1 MSTAVRMVNITKT
14 FPGTVANDKVNLEVR
29 RGEIHGLLGEN
40 GAGKTVLMNILY
52 GLYKPNEGQIF
63 INDKETKIDSS
74 ATAIK
79 NGIGM
84 VHQHFML
91 VPSLT
96 VAENI
101 VLGRELTKR
110 IAFLDMEKIFKTI
123 KDTSIG
129 YGLEVDPKALVRDL
143 PVGLQQRA
151 EILKALYRGAQIL
164 ILDEPTSVLTPQE
177 VDSLFKAMR
186 ELEQQG
192 KSVIFITHK
201 LKEVCAICDKITVLK
216 RGKVVGTVEA
226 SKTSPQELAEMMVGR
241 EIASPSKKRDLQ
253 CGQTVLQVHRLQA
266 LNDHK
271 LLALKDVSFGV
282 HESEILGIA
291 GVEGNGQTELV
302 EVLTGLREATQ
313 GEITLAGKLITNI
326 SPHERI
332 SMGLSNVPEDRQK
345 DGLVLDFSVLE
356 NLILGYQDRP
366 PFVTGWFRLDL
377 KKADSFAD
385 ELIEEYSIKT
395 PSKDTLTRYLSGG
408 TQQRVV
414 LAREFSRK
422 PKLIIASQPTRGLDV
437 GASEYV
443 HRKLLE
449 MRDGGG
455 AILLIS
461 ADLDET
467 LILSDRIA
475 VLYEGRIVA
484 VKECVKTNEFE
495 LGLLMT
501 GGNNERE
508 SEANNN
514 AQNMAN
520 L

>member
-14 FPGTVANDKVNLEVR
+14 FPGTVANDKVDLEVR
-29 RGEIHGLLGEN
+29 KGEIHGLLGEN

-52 GLYKPNEGQIF
+52 GLYKPDEGQIF
-63 INDKETKIDSS
+63 INDKETKINSS

-91 VPSLT
+91 IPSLT
-96 VAENI
+96 IAENI
-101 VLGRELTKR
+101 VLGREPTKN
-110 IAFLDMEKIFKTI
+110 IVLLDVAKIIKTI
-123 KDTSIG
+123 KDTSRG
-129 YGLEVDPKALVRDL
+129 YGLEVDPNALVSDL
-143 PVGLQQRA
+143 PVGLQQRV

-186 ELEQQG
+186 ALEQQG

-201 LKEVCAICDKITVLK
+201 LKEVCAVCDRITVLK
-216 RGKVVGTVEA
+216 KGKVVGTVEA
-226 SKTSPQELAEMMVGR
+226 SKTNPQELAAMMVGR
-241 EIASPSKKRDLQ
+241 EISSTCEKGDLQ
-253 CGQTVLQVHRLQA
+253 PGKTVLQVDRIQT
-266 LNDHK
+266 LNDRK
-271 LLALKDVSFGV
+271 LLALKDVAFEV

-302 EVLTGLREATQ
+302 EVLTGMRKVTK
-313 GEITLAGKLITNI
+313 GEITLDGKPITNT

-332 SMGLSNVPEDRQK
+332 GMGLSNVPEDRQK
-345 DGLVLDFSVLE
+345 NGLILDFSVLE
-356 NLILGYQDRP
+356 NLILGYQDKP
-366 PFVTGWFRLDL
+366 PFETGWIRLNL
-377 KKADSFAD
+377 KKASSFAD

-395 PSKDTLTRYLSGG
+395 PSKNTLARHLSGG

-422 PKLIIASQPTRGLDV
+422 PKLIIASQPTRGLDI
-437 GASEYV
+437 GATEYV
-443 HRKLLE
+443 HKKLVE
-449 MRDGGG
+449 MRDQRG

-461 ADLDET
+461 ADLDEILT
-467 LILSDRIA
+467 LSDRIA
-475 VLYEGRIVA
+475 VLYEGKIVA
-484 VKECVKTNEFE
+484 VKECSKTNEFE

-501 GGNNERE
+501 GGNNE
-508 SEANNN
+508 
-514 AQNMAN
+514 
-520 L
+520 